1 MNLKLMTLKRRVCR
15 FSGSHQSLLELL
27 SLESVQGR
35 GKTNISCLGMPT
47 AEADQKPLHD
57 EPDVAKKGVAHF
69 RLLLTL
75 RPLVQELLIVLA
87 FCLFTALLTWPY
99 VTRLRDAVAD
109 PGDPYLV
116 AWILWWDYHATFTD
130 PLNLFH
136 SNVFFPYR
144 YTLAFSEHCYGL
156 ALLFFPLFALGA
168 RPLTVHAVAV
178 FFGFALCGYGA
189 FRLARTLTDSYGVA
203 WVAGI
208 IFAFVPYRFH
218 LLSHL
223 PYLFSPWIPLLF
235 EALVLFVY
243 ARTRK
248 RAVWLGFAFFMTGL
262 TTVSWFTLSL
272 VPLTICAA
280 ILLTRHQL
288 WRERTFWL
296 RGAAAVGTG
305 SLALL
310 PFMLPYLVVSK
321 KYGFQRSI
329 WEIQSNSAWPIHW
342 LSVENR
348 NNFWHGMGAGIVDG
362 HKFKLFPGLLPVL
375 LSLAAL
381 LLGEPL
387 IGRVVEASEDSSR
400 KKWPQRLDVVIVIAL
415 VVSIFAV
422 GFSGTDFFYGV
433 FRYLTSERALALLVV
448 ALIAR
453 LCLAYPLLLRRGES
467 ANLVDTIRSTRR
479 GDAFWVGV
487 VLTILG
493 FCYSLG
499 WNFFFYRILYDL
511 LPAFRSMR
519 IPTRGAMIA
528 YLGLS
533 LLAGLGAQRLAEL
546 VLRWRRQTRIGA
558 KAVYVA
564 ICALLLF
571 EFNAAPL
578 KFMRGDVFP
587 DAVTLQLKETT
598 MRGGLVVLPANA
610 EVNHRH
616 ILRAADHGKPL
627 VVGTSG
633 FNPPYEVEIEGLTR
647 TGTIDIKFLDLLEK
661 IPVSYLVVQTHLIA
675 PERRADYETFLALA
689 VESGRL
695 RFIRRFDDRDDIYA
709 VVKTEP
715 EAKGEAPLPF
725 KGDLKGWE
733 ERLDADPVYLLGQYQ
748 PWSEAVYRFYIASY
762 GEMPRF
768 NEFLPDVRSVSRG
781 VLPTLPNQEEHLQ
794 RNLEEFSKRWL
805 ERERFRTIYHNSS
818 DAEFINRLL
827 VNAHA
832 PLNDAAR
839 NTLIQKLTN
848 GELTRARALVE
859 IVNDSQFVEREKN
872 RALVLLHYFG
882 YLRRNP
888 GDPPDNDLSG
898 MLYWIQVL
906 ERNNDPA
913 KLSQAFNETGEY
925 QQFKRKR
932 EGREQSR

>member
-1 MNLKLMTLKRRVCR
+1 
-15 FSGSHQSLLELL
+15 
-27 SLESVQGR
+27 
-35 GKTNISCLGMPT
+35 MPT
-47 AEADQKPLHD
+47 GAVEQIPPQDETNDAQKGL
-57 EPDVAKKGVAHF
+57 VRF
-69 RLLLTL
+69 RLGLA
-75 RPLVQELLIVLA
+75 RHPFIRELLIVLA

-178 FFGFALCGYGA
+178 FFGFAFCGYGA

-203 WVAGI
+203 WIAGI

-248 RAVWLGFAFFMTGL
+248 RALWLGIAFFMTGL

-272 VPLTICAA
+272 FPFVLCTA

-288 WRERTFWL
+288 WRERAFWM
-296 RGAAAVGTG
+296 RGAAAVGAG

-310 PFMLPYLVVSK
+310 PFMLPYLIVSK
-321 KYGFQRSI
+321 MYGFERSV
-329 WEIQSNSAWPIHW
+329 WEIQANSAWPIHW
-342 LSVENR
+342 LSAENR
-348 NNFWHGMGAGIVDG
+348 NNFWRGMGAGIVDG
-362 HKFKLFPGLLPVL
+362 YKFRLFPGLLPLL

-381 LLGEPL
+381 LKSEPL
-387 IGRVVEASEDSSR
+387 TGRAVAQGEDFSR
-400 KKWPQRLDVVIVIAL
+400 KKWVKRLDAIIVIAL
-415 VVSIFAV
+415 VISTFAV
-422 GFSGTDFFYGV
+422 GFADTDFFYGL
-433 FRYLTSERALALLVV
+433 FHYLTSERALAFLVGAV
-448 ALIAR
+448 IAR
-453 LCLAYPLLLRRGES
+453 LCLAYPSILRRGES
-467 ANLVDTIRSTRR
+467 ANLIETIRSGRR

-487 VLTILG
+487 VLTIVG

-511 LPAFRSMR
+511 LPVFRSMR

-528 YLGLS
+528 YLGLA

-546 VLRWRRQTRIGA
+546 VRERQTRIGA
-558 KAVYVA
+558 TAVYVA
-564 ICALLLF
+564 IGALLLF

-587 DAVTLQLKETT
+587 DAVTLRLKETP
-598 MRGGLVVLPANA
+598 MRGGIVVLPANA

-633 FNPPYEVEIEGLTR
+633 FNPPYEDEIEGLTR
-647 TGTIDIKFLDLLEK
+647 TGTINIKLLDLLEK

-689 VESGRL
+689 VGSWRL
-695 RFIRRFDDRDDIYA
+695 RFIRRFDDRDDLYA

-715 EAKGEAPLPF
+715 EAKEEAPLPF
-725 KGDLKGWE
+725 TTDIKGWE
-733 ERLDADPVYLLGQYQ
+733 TLLNEDPVYLLGQYQ

-762 GEMPRF
+762 GEIPRF
-768 NEFLPDVRSVSRG
+768 NEFLPDVRSMSRG
-781 VLPTLPNQEEHLQ
+781 ISAALPNQDSQLQ
-794 RNLEEFSKRWL
+794 RNLTEFSDRWVQSQK
-805 ERERFRTIYHNSS
+805 FKSIYKNMS
-818 DAEFINRLL
+818 DAEYIDRLWA
-827 VNAHA
+827 NAHA
-832 PLNDAAR
+832 PLNESSR
-839 NTLIQKLTN
+839 NTLIQKLTL
-848 GELTRARALVE
+848 GELTRGRALLE
-859 IVNDSQFVEREKN
+859 IVSDPQFVEREKI

-888 GDPPDNDLSG
+888 DDPPDNDLRG
-898 MLYWIQVL
+898 MLYWIEVL
-906 ERNNDPA
+906 QRNNDPD
-913 KLSQAFNETGEY
+913 KLSRAFYETGEY
-925 QQFKRKR
+925 QQFKRDR
-932 EGREQSR
+932 ESP